1 MGWRVTKIMIFSE
14 LYSAYY
20 NAVAVI
26 LREAVKH
33 PVTDV
38 DIRRIA
44 EQYAFSES
52 MLTIP
57 SALKE
62 ERWQLIKKDGTTVI
76 QNNPQMP
83 LTMLQKRWLKAISLD
98 TRVQL
103 FGDFGISLNDVEP
116 LFTPEDIYVFDKYL
130 DGDDYSSDTYR
141 KNFKLILDAIRNKY
155 PLSIDIMNRKG
166 NIVHKVLMPKYLEYS
181 EKDDKFRLIGAG
193 NRFGGTVN
201 LGKIISCKPYEK
213 LLTVNE
219 EDNLWFR
226 KNVVFELVDERKALE
241 RVLLH
246 FAHFEKR
253 AERLDSNK
261 YKITVFYNKQDEMEI
276 VIRVLSFGPMIK
288 VTAPQDFIE
297 LIKEKLRKQRSCE
310 L

>member
-1 MGWRVTKIMIFSE
+1 MIFSE

-26 LREAVKH
+26 LREAVKR

-52 MLTIP
+52 ILTIP

-62 ERWQLIKKDGTTVI
+62 EKWQLIKKDGTAVI
-76 QNNPQMP
+76 HNNPQMP
-83 LTMLQKRWLKAISLD
+83 LTTLQKRWLKAISLD
-98 TRVQL
+98 KRVQL
-103 FGDFGISLNDVEP
+103 FGDFGISLDDVEP

-130 DGDDYSSDTYR
+130 DGDDYSSDNYR
-141 KNFKLILDAIRNKY
+141 KNFKLILDAICKKY
-155 PLSIDIMNRKG
+155 PLSIEIMNRKG
-166 NIVHKVLMPKYLEYS
+166 NIIHKVLMPKYLEYS

-201 LGKIISCKPYEK
+201 LGKIISCKPYDK
-213 LLTVNE
+213 LLAVNTE
-219 EDNLWFR
+219 KENLQFR
-226 KNVVFELVDERKALE
+226 KSVVFELVDKRKALE

-246 FAHFEKR
+246 FAHFKKR
-253 AERLDSNK
+253 AERLDSDK
-261 YKITVFYNKQDEMEI
+261 YKITVFYNKQDEMEM
-276 VIRVLSFGPMIK
+276 VIRILSFGPMIK

-297 LIKEKLRKQRSCE
+297 LVKEKLKKQRSCE